1 MDDQPRQDDAQ
12 PQKGEQ
18 AGAAK
23 LAGDSAKPPHG
34 EQPSPA
40 KPAGDGARPRRQEQ
54 PGPADPAGDGA
65 AAHPRP
71 DGEGGAGQLS
81 SLSIQAQALVR
92 SIESLSSIF
101 WVSFG
106 GTFLSVFFAGLS
118 RLEANAAA
126 DHISL
131 GEYQVPKAIVP
142 LVSVA
147 FAGFLF
153 WLTANRLAMLHF
165 VLKTSRLPRA
175 MVHEIFR
182 LNPPV
187 LHVFDADGIRP
198 WSLTSGV
205 SVLLINWAVFF
216 GNSLAFTWSSALQR
230 GAATATFDP
239 WLLVAYLLCTALVLI
254 YGIRATLPALARI
267 LDILHGIHFKVGWPR
282 RLVALALVCL
292 VFLINHWGQV
302 SAPEQDDNLLGPA
315 MGNAIDG
322 ETLFLRGVE
331 VKLFGMDAM
340 EPEQTCQDAD
350 GLDYPCGRRAT
361 QALQTLL
368 RSGPVVCFPM
378 YAMNAQRV
386 LAVCELAKD
395 SPTTP
400 DSPID
405 FMADR
410 RPNNLSRLMIA
421 QGHALAVGVGANFFS
436 TDQEQAQRQRLG
448 IWQGPFQPPSAW
460 RQR

>member
-1 MDDQPRQDDAQ
+1 M
-12 PQKGEQ
+12 
-18 AGAAK
+18 
-23 LAGDSAKPPHG
+23 
-34 EQPSPA
+34 
-40 KPAGDGARPRRQEQ
+40 
-54 PGPADPAGDGA
+54 
-65 AAHPRP
+65 
-71 DGEGGAGQLS
+71 
-81 SLSIQAQALVR
+81 
-92 SIESLSSIF
+92 
-101 WVSFG
+101 
-106 GTFLSVFFAGLS
+106 
-118 RLEANAAA
+118 
-126 DHISL
+126 
-131 GEYQVPKAIVP
+131 
-142 LVSVA
+142 
-147 FAGFLF
+147 LF
-153 WLTANRLAMLHF
+153 R
-165 VLKTSRLPRA
+165 
-175 MVHEIFR
+175 
-182 LNPPV
+182 
-187 LHVFDADGIRP
+187 
-198 WSLTSGV
+198 SLTSGV

>member
-1 MDDQPRQDDAQ
+1 MDDRP
-12 PQKGEQ
+12 PQAGTQAPQREQ
-18 AGAAK
+18 AGAPLPVEDGPGEPA
-23 LAGDSAKPPHG
+23 PPQR
-34 EQPSPA
+34 EA
-40 KPAGDGARPRRQEQ
+40 
-54 PGPADPAGDGA
+54 
-65 AAHPRP
+65 
-71 DGEGGAGQLS
+71 GAGQLS

-106 GTFLSVFFAGLS
+106 GTFLSVFFAGLG
-118 RLEANAAA
+118 RLEANAAL
-126 DHISL
+126 DHIAL
-131 GEYQVPKAIVP
+131 GEYQVPKSIVP

-153 WLTANRLAMLHF
+153 WLTANRLTMLHL
-165 VLKTSRLPRA
+165 VLKTSRLPHA

-187 LHVFDADGIRP
+187 LHVFNADSIQP

-205 SVLLINWAVFF
+205 SVFILNWAVFF
-216 GNSLAFTWSSALQR
+216 GNSLAFTWSSALQK
-230 GAATATFDP
+230 GASAAQFDRL
-239 WLLVAYLLCTALVLI
+239 LLVVYLLFTVLVLI
-254 YGIRATLPALARI
+254 YGVRAILPSLARI
-267 LDILHGIHFKVGWPR
+267 LNILHGIHFKVGWPR
-282 RLVALALVCL
+282 CLMGLVLVGV

-302 SAPEQDDNLLGPA
+302 ASPQQDDNLLGPA

-340 EPEQTCQDAD
+340 EPDQTCQDAD

-361 QALQTLL
+361 QALQILL

-378 YAMNAQRV
+378 YAVNAQRV
-386 LAVCELAKD
+386 LAVCELAGD
-395 SPTTP
+395 SPMTP
-400 DSPID
+400 ESPGD
-405 FMADR
+405 FMTDH
-410 RPNNLSRLMIA
+410 RPNNLSRLMVA
-421 QGHALAVGVGANFFS
+421 QGHALAVGMGARFFS
-436 TDQEQAQRQRLG
+436 ADQDSAQRKGLG